1 MNKKIILL
9 AGNIGSGKTTL
20 SNLLGER
27 FGWQIGHESVA
38 DNPYLPDFY
47 ADMARWGFHLQMYFL
62 GHRAEQYLALATS
75 PNSVILDRSIYED
88 ATIFARGLHQMGN
101 LNDRDYA
108 AYTQLYSLI
117 IRGLPRPDLLIY
129 LDAPVPFLLE
139 RIAQRGRAIEAGISG
154 DYLAMLNGFYHDW
167 IAHFDDCPVLTIH
180 SQDVDALNNAQHLDF
195 IAAQVTQK
203 LGG

>member
-20 SNLLGER
+20 TNLLGER

-47 ADMARWGFHLQMYFL
+47 ADMATWSFHLQVYFL

-108 AYTQLYSLI
+108 AYKQLFHLI

-129 LDAPVPFLLE
+129 LDAPVPLLLD
-139 RIAQRGRAIEAGISG
+139 RIAERGREIESGISG
-154 DYLAMLNGFYHDW
+154 EYLAMLDGFYHDW
-167 IAHFDDCPVLTIH
+167 VAHFDDCPVLTVR
-180 SQDVDALNNAQHLDF
+180 SQEMDVLNNPQHLEF
-195 IAAQVTQK
+195 VAAQVEQK
-203 LGG
+203 LES